1 MGTPGRGAGGGS
13 KCEQFCTD
21 CRPSV
26 WVDLPQNCRRVSI
39 HPKEETMRYSAMA
52 MLVCVMGVAAGCTIS
67 DTAGDLR
74 GIKGIDGDKLTQTV
88 NSSMKQ

>member
-1 MGTPGRGAGGGS
+1 M
-13 KCEQFCTD
+13 C
-21 CRPSV
+21 
-26 WVDLPQNCRRVSI
+26 
-39 HPKEETMRYSAMA
+39 PKEETMRYSAMA